1 VAALQEYNDIL
12 TEISALVDAYQQ
24 DIQTLQSLQAQPDSK
39 IRRQSTSA
47 TTIESIEMRILGA
60 EDSIPAI
67 EDDLGKIYILESN
80 YYSVITNSVEL
91 DEAKLNVNALFS
103 RAQSLDIAGVTDP
116 IVGEALRI
124 ILIIRLTYFLDR
136 RYTTRGSTKCR

>member
-1 VAALQEYNDIL
+1 VAALQEYSDVL

-47 TTIESIEMRILGA
+47 TTIESIEMSILGA

-67 EDDLGKIYILESN
+67 EDALGKIYIL
-80 YYSVITNSVEL
+80 
-91 DEAKLNVNALFS
+91 
-103 RAQSLDIAGVTDP
+103 
-116 IVGEALRI
+116 
-124 ILIIRLTYFLDR
+124 
-136 RYTTRGSTKCR
+136 

>member
-12 TEISALVDAYQQ
+12 TEVSALVDAYQQ

-47 TTIESIEMRILGA
+47 TTIESIEMNILGA
-60 EDSIPAI
+60 QDSILDI
-67 EDDLGKIYILESN
+67 EDALGKIYKLEST